1 METTQIVAVNI
12 DSIKNRVHDRW
23 YVNDTA
29 RVMNEISDEIR
40 RWIFRCLVSILA
52 AHVAPVRQNLFYSK
66 IKRGISTW
74 ETFERNFR
82 EIGADKL
89 DQQ

>member
-40 RWIFRCLVSILA
+40 R
-52 AHVAPVRQNLFYSK
+52 
-66 IKRGISTW
+66 
-74 ETFERNFR
+74 
-82 EIGADKL
+82 
-89 DQQ
+89 